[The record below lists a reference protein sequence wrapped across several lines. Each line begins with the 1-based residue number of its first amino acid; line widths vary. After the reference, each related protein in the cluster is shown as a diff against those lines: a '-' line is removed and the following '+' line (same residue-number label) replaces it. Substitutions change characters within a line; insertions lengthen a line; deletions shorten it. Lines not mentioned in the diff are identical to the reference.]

1 MSRKPG
7 TSEAPIA
14 VLGAGH
20 GGMAMAGHLAIM
32 GFSVHL
38 YNRSPDRLWGV
49 KAQGGIEVEGEV
61 EGFGRIAV
69 ATTDIR
75 EALEGCELINV
86 VVPATGHHDMAE
98 ACAPHL
104 RDGQLIVLHP
114 GRTFGALEF
123 RQLLRA
129 RGVQADV
136 VIAEAQTFIYASR
149 VIGPSNAKIFRI
161 KNSIPVASIRAHL
174 IPTVIERLRVA
185 FPQFVP
191 GDNIFKTSFDNIGSV
206 FHPALCV
213 LNAGW
218 IEDDA
223 EFQFY
228 VDGVTPSIAR
238 VLEAIDAERVRVAE
252 ALGIRALSA
261 REWLYVAYN
270 AAGPTLYDAMHAN
283 PGYRGIMAPTN
294 LRMRYLTEDVPSSLV
309 PIASVGAMLG
319 VPTPTIGA
327 IIGIASR
334 ISETDYMTTG
344 RTVERLNI
352 ASMSVRELRLL
363 AIGESHGPGRSH
375 SDVEI

>member
-1 MSRKPG
+1 
-7 TSEAPIA
+7 
-14 VLGAGH
+14 
-20 GGMAMAGHLAIM
+20 MAGHLAIM

-49 KAQGGIEVEGEV
+49 HALGGIEVEGEV
-61 EGFGRIAV
+61 EGFGRIAL
-69 ATTDIR
+69 ATTEMK
-75 EALEGCELINV
+75 EALDGCELINV

-104 RDGQLIVLHP
+104 RDGQVIVLHP

-129 RGVQADV
+129 RGVQANV

-191 GDNIFKTSFDNIGSV
+191 GDNIFKTSFLGKETGRLS
-206 FHPALCV
+206 L
-213 LNAGW
+213 AGW

-319 VPTPTIGA
+319 VPTPTISA
-327 IIGIASR
+327 IIGLASR
-334 ISETDYMTTG
+334 ISGTDYMTSG

-352 ASMSVRELRLL
+352 ASLSVRDLRLL
-363 AIGESHGPGRSH
+363 AIGESQGPAQLN